1 MTLQIK
7 KIHLQNWRCY
17 ENQVVEFNLD
27 TDKNIWI
34 IWGLNGYGK
43 TSILEAVLWCLYG
56 NEIVSPKRLIRAEV
70 DLSEQSSEKQG
81 YFYFPNVK
89 VNSELELSVSLTL
102 QKGDRNYVISRTAKR
117 KQRGKTF
124 FAEVS
129 EASFNLNGQLKTDSR
144 ERIDLLLPRSCREFF
159 FFDGEKIKEYSNIT
173 QTAETRKA
181 IESILGIPEI
191 INLKT
196 DSQNVAKKIEQK
208 INQVNSSNKKLQD
221 INTKLY
227 RLTHEVAAKRDRL
240 QAAIEEHIQEIKILE
255 DVRERASQ
263 ISELRDKLNQLRQ
276 LKQQQQELT
285 QRLEKAEQDIDKV
298 LKVASI
304 PMMQKL
310 IREMADDLQTKTLT
324 NTRISISID
333 QLRELLEADTCVCGN
348 CIGEKESNFISEQL
362 KNIEDAGIVS
372 EENSRIESLRM
383 DLKRISKYKT
393 PNLDRLLL
401 DRDCIIDDIE
411 ENKQVTDKLKKDT
424 ETVSERETDEIWR
437 KVGQQEQAVEEAD
450 QRVKRLQKEI
460 ESLQQQQDN
469 LNRQRGELLNSD
481 RETAMLNKQF
491 QLAQGL
497 HNAAAEL
504 IDWYTEN
511 CQQTIENQASYFHK
525 IVTNKPDEYE
535 GIVLKNGYNLRL
547 KQTNGDIVNP
557 QSLSEGEKQALVFP
571 FIAGL
576 NLASGKAAPLMIDT
590 PFGKLDGHHQEN
602 IVKSLPQIPSQVIL
616 LATDRDLPEHIL
628 DLLRPNIVQI
638 HKIRRLGGTKDGSV
652 IEIEA

>member
-17 ENQVVEFNLD
+17 ENQIIEFDLN
-27 TDKNIWI
+27 TDKNIWV

-56 NEIVSPKRLIRAEV
+56 NEIVSPKRLIKAEA
-70 DLSEQSSEKQG
+70 DSEEQSSEKQG

-102 QKGDRNYVISRTAKR
+102 QKEDHNYVISRVAKR
-117 KQRGKTF
+117 TQRGQTF

-129 EASFNLNGQLKTDSR
+129 KASFNLNGKLKTDSR
-144 ERIDLLLPRSCREFF
+144 ERIDSLLPRSCREFF

-191 INLKT
+191 INLKK
-196 DSQNVAKKIEQK
+196 DAKNVVKQFEQK
-208 INQVNSSNKKLQD
+208 INQANSSNKKLQN
-221 INTKLY
+221 INTELLQLK
-227 RLTHEVAAKRDRL
+227 HEIAAKKDQL
-240 QAAIEEHIQEIKILE
+240 QTAIEEHSQEIKILE

-263 ISELRDKLNQLRQ
+263 ISELRDKLNQLRK
-276 LKQQQQELT
+276 LKQQQLELT
-285 QRLEKAEQDIDKV
+285 QRLEKAEQEIDKV

-304 PMMQKL
+304 SMMQKH
-310 IREMADDLQTKTLT
+310 IKEMADDLQTKTLT

-333 QLRELLEADTCVCGN
+333 QLRELLEADNCICGN
-348 CIGEKESNFISEQL
+348 CIGEKESNFISQQL
-362 KNIEDAGIVS
+362 KSIEDAGIVLK
-372 EENSRIESLRM
+372 ENSRIESLRM
-383 DLKRISKYKT
+383 DLKRISKYKI
-393 PNLDRLLL
+393 PDLDRLLL
-401 DRDCIIDDIE
+401 DCDRFVDDIE
-411 ENKQVTDKLKKDT
+411 EIKQVADQLKKDT
-424 ETVSERETDEIWR
+424 KTVSEKETDEIWR
-437 KVGQQEQAVEEAD
+437 KFGKQEQAVKDAGQTI
-450 QRVKRLQKEI
+450 QRLRNEI
-460 ESLQQQQDN
+460 ESLQQQQDT

-481 RETAMLNKQF
+481 REMSMLNKQS

-497 HNAAAEL
+497 CDAADEL

-511 CQQTIENQASYFHK
+511 CQQTIENQASRLHN

-557 QSLSEGEKQALVFP
+557 QSLS
-571 FIAGL
+571 
-576 NLASGKAAPLMIDT
+576 GK
-590 PFGKLDGHHQEN
+590 GKS
-602 IVKSLPQIPSQVIL
+602 KP
-616 LATDRDLPEHIL
+616 
-628 DLLRPNIVQI
+628 
-638 HKIRRLGGTKDGSV
+638 
-652 IEIEA
+652 